1 MAKIFSM
8 ILKNKIA
15 FVHQIFICI
24 KMNANQFNYI
34 VNKNVP
40 NVQKMPLN
48 VFLALKKQQK
58 PIIHHFVN
66 NVL

>member
-1 MAKIFSM
+1 
-8 ILKNKIA
+8 
-15 FVHQIFICI
+15 
-24 KMNANQFNYI
+24 MNANQFNYI

-40 NVQKMPLN
+40 NVQKMPPY